1 MNWFD
6 FLTGSYREFDKEGSG
21 VAEMNITQVS
31 FGQKKERFS
40 SLKKTLN
47 SVYVFFSL
55 TVALCDHVWM
65 KPLPIGE
72 YQTKV
77 PLTQEP
83 RRPPEP

>member
-47 SVYVFFSL
+47 SVYVFFFPDSGF
-55 TVALCDHVWM
+55 M
-65 KPLPIGE
+65 
-72 YQTKV
+72 
-77 PLTQEP
+77 
-83 RRPPEP
+83 